1 MSTTV
6 FGGTQIGVKRIAAII
21 VALGLCVHQHVAAA
35 PFHAAAARDGEL
47 AVKLH
52 PTESLGTTTS
62 RVVTFGVPFPRGSVL
77 PTETTRIRVLNSQ
90 RQEIAAYV
98 EAQTPWRHA
107 ADATKNGTSIRSMR
121 IQIDHVPSVSFP
133 NFDTI
138 YVEWGRNNRA
148 LNKPFVNPRNSWH
161 AVNSGSFVTADG
173 VSEPDVFAVLPA
185 QWLSRGAVRA
195 AQMLPFDSVVTEA
208 RDSPAVMD
216 ATERYPNYLEQQ
228 YASKN
233 FFYTAINEFG
243 TDATPTVLSP
253 YRTVDEPWLYDR
265 ASTFYSLYLR
275 SGFFKVLR
283 EAVRNAEFYR
293 LQLYPAGTTPDSA
306 VGAFKLK
313 NPNPAGYIGANGIM
327 YSYNEPLAYSYW
339 LMGDDAMIEP
349 IKWIAKGQEDATDE
363 VTRWSATGPGYTERH
378 IAFRLMSHVIAYEVF
393 GDTATVLGKT
403 TTYKQRFQDI
413 MTDMRWHQDGAGGA
427 IPAARID
434 GGLWKLGRQQG
445 EGATDTYVAAAWHY
459 GQLIDAVVRVYA
471 VTEDVNTAQF
481 IRRTGTFLKAA
492 TKYQP
497 TQFGTGPAQLRSV
510 DYVTNI
516 DGSTYAP
523 DGAFYQHALQIAG
536 ALAWSNYFAEQLNT
550 PDASLKTQANDLYLT
565 YDYFV
570 NDRTRPTAPAS
581 GASAFRIGATD
592 PWRLYN
598 WMYHNSGSLSWAL
611 AVPTVSA
618 TCRID
623 ANGDRALDAG
633 IDGVLIL
640 RYLLGMRGDTLTA
653 GLTLTGDRTSGTGIA
668 QFLSAQNLD
677 VRGLSPAATALSTRD
692 GVVILRHLQSLTST
706 VMVAGTD
713 INSANAT
720 AIKDR
725 LLAWCAP

>member
-1 MSTTV
+1 MHH
-6 FGGTQIGVKRIAAII
+6 IAAII
-21 VALGLCVHQHVAAA
+21 LPLVLCVHQNVNAT
-35 PFHAAAARDGEL
+35 PFHAAAVRDGEIV
-47 AVKLH
+47 VKLH
-52 PTESLGTTTS
+52 PTEALGTTSS

-77 PTETTRIRVLNSQ
+77 MGEIIKIRVLNAQ
-90 RQEIAAYV
+90 RQEIAAFV

-107 ADATKNGTSIRSMR
+107 QDATKNGTSIRIAR
-121 IQIDHVPSVSFP
+121 IQIDHVPTVVHP

-138 YVEWGRNNRA
+138 YVDWGRSNRA
-148 LNKPFVNPRNSWH
+148 HNKAFVNPRNGWH
-161 AVNSGSFVTADG
+161 LVTGGSFVAADG

-185 QWLSRGAVRA
+185 QWLSRGVVRA
-195 AQMLPFDSVVTEA
+195 AQMLPFDAVVTEA

-216 ATERYPNYLEQQ
+216 ATERYPDYLEQQ

-243 TDATPTVLSP
+243 SDTPPTDLDP
-253 YRTVDEPWLYDR
+253 YRTDSEPWLYDR

-283 EAVRNAEFYR
+283 EAVRNTEFYR
-293 LQLYPAGTTPDSA
+293 LQLYPAGTTPDAA

-313 NPNPAGYIGANGIM
+313 NPLPGGYIGANGVM

-339 LMGDDAMIEP
+339 LTGDDAMVEP
-349 IKWIAKGQEDATDE
+349 IKWVAKAQEDATDE

-378 IAFRLMSHVIAYEVF
+378 ITFRLLSHVIAFEVF
-393 GDTATVLGKT
+393 GDSATILGKT

-413 MTDMRWHQDGAGGA
+413 MADLRWHQDGAGGA
-427 IPAARID
+427 IPAARVD
-434 GGLWKLGRQQG
+434 GGLWKLARQQG
-445 EGATDTYVAAAWHY
+445 EGADGTYVAVAWQY
-459 GQLIDAVVRVYA
+459 GQLIDAAVRVYA
-471 VTEDVNTAQF
+471 VTEDTNVAQF
-481 IRRTGTFLKAA
+481 IRRSGTFLKAA
-492 TKYQP
+492 SKLQP
-497 TQFGTGPAQLRSV
+497 SEFDGYAGQLREI

-523 DGAFYQHALQIAG
+523 DGVAYQHVLQIAG
-536 ALAWSNYFAEQLNT
+536 AIGWSHYFSGLLNA
-550 PDASLKTQANDLYLT
+550 PDSTLKPHANDLYLT

-570 NDRTRPTAPAS
+570 NDRSRPTAPAS
-581 GASAFRIGATD
+581 GRSAFRIGPSD

-611 AVPTVSA
+611 AAPLLVST

-623 ANGDRALDAG
+623 ANGDRALEAG
-633 IDGVLIL
+633 VDGVLIL
-640 RYLLGMRGDTLTA
+640 RYLLGMRGDALIA
-653 GLTLTGDRTSGTGIA
+653 GMTLTGNRTNGTDIA

-692 GVVILRHLQSLTST
+692 GVVILRHIQSLSST
-706 VMVAGTD
+706 ALLAGTA
-713 INSANAT
+713 ISATDAA

-725 LLAWCAP
+725 LIAWCAP

>member
-1 MSTTV
+1 MSRV
-6 FGGTQIGVKRIAAII
+6 AVAALLFLGGASQ
-21 VALGLCVHQHVAAA
+21 AAA
-35 PFHAAAARDGEL
+35 PFHAAAVRDGEL

-52 PTESLGTTTS
+52 PTEALGTSAS
-62 RVVTFGVPFPRGSVL
+62 RIVTFGVPFPRGSVL
-77 PTETTRIRVLNSQ
+77 PIEIARVRVLNAQ

-107 ADATKNGTSIRSMR
+107 LDTAKNGTSVRMVQ
-121 IQIDHVPSVSFP
+121 IQIDHVPTVVHP
-133 NFDTI
+133 NFDTV
-138 YVEWGRNNRA
+138 YVEWGRNSRT
-148 LNKPFVNPRNSWH
+148 LNKTRVNPRNGWH
-161 AVNSGSFVTADG
+161 LVTTGSFVAAYN

-185 QWLSRGAVRA
+185 AWLSRGAVRA

-216 ATERYPNYLEQQ
+216 ATEQYPGYREQQ

-243 TDATPTVLSP
+243 SDATPNTLNP

-275 SGFFKVLR
+275 SGFFKPLR

-313 NPNPAGYIGANGIM
+313 NPVASAYIGANGIM

-378 IAFRLMSHVIAYEVF
+378 ITFRLISHVIAYEVF
-393 GDTATVLGKT
+393 GDTATILGKT

-413 MTDMRWHQDGAGGA
+413 MSDLRWHQDGAGGA
-427 IPAARID
+427 IPSPRID
-434 GGLWKLGRQQG
+434 GGLWKLGQQQG
-445 EGATDTYVAAAWHY
+445 EGANDTYVAAAWHY

-471 VTEDVNTAQF
+471 VTEDANTAQF

-492 TKYQP
+492 TKFQP
-497 TQFGTGPAQLRSV
+497 TQFGAGPAQLRFV

-516 DGSTYAP
+516 DGTTYTGDAP
-523 DGAFYQHALQIAG
+523 VYQHALQIAG
-536 ALAWSNYFAEQLNT
+536 ALAWSNYFAELLTT
-550 PDASLKTQANDLYLT
+550 PDVTLKTQANDLYLT

-570 NDRTRPTAPAS
+570 NDRTRPGAPVTS
-581 GASAFRIGATD
+581 GAAFRIGATD

-598 WMYHNSGSLSWAL
+598 WMYHNSGSLSWTL
-611 AVPTVSA
+611 TTPTVST

-623 ANGDRALDAG
+623 ANGDQWLDAAV
-633 IDGVLIL
+633 DGVLLL
-640 RYLLGMRGDTLTA
+640 RYLLGLRGDPLTA
-653 GLTLTGDRTSGTGIA
+653 GFTLSGARTTGNAISD
-668 QFLSAQNLD
+668 FLDAQNLD
-677 VRGLSPAATALSTRD
+677 VRGLMPAATAIATRD
-692 GVVILRHLQSLTST
+692 GIVILRHLQTQSPSA
-706 VMVAGTD
+706 MVVGTD
-713 INSANAT
+713 IAGGNAVT
-720 AIKDR
+720 VSDR
-725 LLAWCAP
+725 VAAWCAQ